1 MKEALAIIGALL
13 ILGSPLPYIIDI
25 VKGKTKPNIVTWFT
39 WSLLTGI
46 AAAALFA
53 EGQPR
58 AGQLLVADT
67 AGTLAIVLFGL
78 RHGIAKLDWIDG
90 LLQLGAIV
98 GLVLWLVFNSP
109 MIAIVMTIT
118 VDLLATIPTLRHS
131 WSEPD
136 EETTITFVLCA
147 VAALLTLLS
156 LKTYDVSGWIYP
168 VYLLLNNSAL
178 AITISH
184 GRRKAA
190 SAKE

>member
-168 VYLLLNNSAL
+168 VYLLLNNSASL
-178 AITISH
+178 YF
-184 GRRKAA
+184 
-190 SAKE
+190 